1 MTQYSH
7 IVISGGGLYGISLL
21 GIFRYFYIENKLKNV
36 KNIAG
41 NSVGSLFCLAHSI
54 GIDIEELELIIKNL
68 VKEEKLIVTKKNI
81 GNIFLYNGILNFN
94 IITNKLKEYF
104 NQKYN
109 ETDITFLE
117 LSKKFGINLYISA
130 TNINTTENI
139 IFSTDNTPNVS
150 IFDATHASITIPYLG
165 IPVLI
170 DGEYYVDG
178 LMSNN
183 FPINIFKNINKDNI
197 LGIVINVKN
206 DYKVNKLEKN
216 TQINFIDYSRK
227 LIEILIKNSSKSTF
241 LKYIKNEYANL
252 LIIEDSHINEMI
264 PLKTCD
270 NNIKYDF
277 TELDI
282 DNLILDGFIKAE
294 NFFNYI
300 KS

>member
-1 MTQYSH
+1 
-7 IVISGGGLYGISLL
+7 
-21 GIFRYFYIENKLKNV
+21 
-36 KNIAG
+36 
-41 NSVGSLFCLAHSI
+41 
-54 GIDIEELELIIKNL
+54 
-68 VKEEKLIVTKKNI
+68 
-81 GNIFLYNGILNFN
+81 
-94 IITNKLKEYF
+94 
-104 NQKYN
+104 
-109 ETDITFLE
+109 
-117 LSKKFGINLYISA
+117 
-130 TNINTTENI
+130 
-139 IFSTDNTPNVS
+139 
-150 IFDATHASITIPYLG
+150 
-165 IPVLI
+165 
-170 DGEYYVDG
+170 
-178 LMSNN
+178 MSNN

-252 LIIEDSHINEMI
+252 LIIEDSPINEMI